1 MITMMENMT
10 DDVIVFKVDRIT
22 AHDLPLVDD
31 CLCACDM
38 DEDERV
44 DALAQI
50 MEVGM
55 LSFSNIPNHTT
66 FFINA
71 NKAI

>member
-1 MITMMENMT
+1 MMENMT
-10 DDVIVFKVDRIT
+10 DDVMVFKVDRIT
-22 AHDLPLVDD
+22 IHDIPLVDE
-31 CLCACDM
+31 CLAICCM
-38 DEDERV
+38 DEGERV

-66 FFINA
+66 FFMNA
-71 NKAI
+71 NEAV